1 MSRLTVN
8 DPFTRGQQ
16 TSPETIMAL
25 SHFCFVAAFLSVVAS
40 LAIWGWVRTPE
51 PGHAERLAIFVGL
64 WAPTL
69 FALSN
74 RLEGYVLRNTSSQS

>member
-1 MSRLTVN
+1 MSQITVN
-8 DPFTRGQQ
+8 DPFTRGQR

-25 SHFCFVAAFLSVVAS
+25 SHFCFVAGFLSVVAS
-40 LAIWGWVRTPE
+40 LTIWGWVRTPE

-74 RLEGYVLRNTSSQS
+74 RLEGYVIRHRSGQA

>member
-8 DPFTRGQQ
+8 DPFIKGQR
-16 TSPETIMAL
+16 TSPETVMAF
-25 SHFCFVAAFLSVVAS
+25 SHFCFVAGFLSVVAS
-40 LAIWGWVRTPE
+40 LAIWGWLKTPE
-51 PGHAERLAIFVGL
+51 PGYAERLAIFVGL

-74 RLEGYVLRNTSSQS
+74 RLEGYVLRHNSSQT